1 MPNFV
6 GCLIGFH
13 SRLVVSFTG
22 SKCGNGKSIVA
33 FEFAVSLQFWVF
45 GLKTCVVAEG
55 LYFVVVGILAET

>member
-22 SKCGNGKSIVA
+22 SKCGRASQLRLSIALLVC
-33 FEFAVSLQFWVF
+33 LF
-45 GLKTCVVAEG
+45 GIFGFKTCVVAEG